1 MDFSWRSFPLHHR
14 FRFNLYILTVW
25 NDIYV
30 FMSSCVERLFYLLY
44 RIWSYVCWFRS
55 LQCAFYS
62 SKSRSLELTVY
73 ITSLGCSLSP
83 IPVWTRDDMCV
94 YVMQISFSC
103 LVFPALLSAYSG
115 QAAYLTKF
123 PENVANTFY
132 DCIPGKSYRSIQYYI
147 VLNKTSVKVRN
158 GKVCVHLTL
167 PKLHSW
173 NYTEYVIDLFVVVS
187 LLFWRL

>member
-30 FMSSCVERLFYLLY
+30 FMLSCVERLFYLLY

-73 ITSLGCSLSP
+73 ITSLGVQSFPYPCVNSGWHVCICYADKLQLSRISSFTLSLQWP
-83 IPVWTRDDMCV
+83 
-94 YVMQISFSC
+94 SC
-103 LVFPALLSAYSG
+103 LSHKIPWKCGEHLLWLYSR
-115 QAAYLTKF
+115 QVLPINSILYCVKQDF
-123 PENVANTFY
+123 W
-132 DCIPGKSYRSIQYYI
+132 KS
-147 VLNKTSVKVRN
+147 T
-158 GKVCVHLTL
+158 
-167 PKLHSW
+167 
-173 NYTEYVIDLFVVVS
+173 
-187 LLFWRL
+187 